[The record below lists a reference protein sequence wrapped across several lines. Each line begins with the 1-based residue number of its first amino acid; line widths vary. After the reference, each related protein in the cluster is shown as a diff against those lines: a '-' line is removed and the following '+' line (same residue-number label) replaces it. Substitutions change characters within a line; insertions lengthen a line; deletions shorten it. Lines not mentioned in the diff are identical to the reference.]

1 MPVLNRLRA
10 TRALACAVALACT
23 PLATAASLTWS
34 TAVDHA
40 VPSNTNQIRSL
51 ALSND
56 EASIYVGYI
65 QTSGNRRVDQ
75 HSTASPYAVLDSHTS
90 GGDQPKA
97 IVTDDRG
104 NVFIAN
110 RNSGSATSFIQAFDS
125 ALTPISSSATTSPVV
140 GGLAI
145 QKSGSNYYAYTTY
158 EESGLI
164 QRYNVTNT
172 GAISLDAT
180 FGTSGS
186 YNIPGSVFG
195 TDLRGIEIG
204 ADGSIYTVSRNS
216 NTIYKISSDLS
227 SVSTATLTRPIDLA
241 IYGSNLYVTSY
252 NGTSSLI
259 RSLSL
264 ASLSFVEDITIS
276 TLDGNPY
283 SRASTEGWSGI
294 EIDSAG
300 NIWLADQQYSGSA
313 TGTRDRLIVGKS
325 LAIPEPTTLALLG
338 LASVIAIGGTR
349 RREK

>member
-1 MPVLNRLRA
+1 MPVLNLLRA
-10 TRALACAVALACT
+10 TRALASAVALACT
-23 PLATAASLTWS
+23 PLATAASLTWT

-40 VPSNTNQIRSL
+40 VPSNTNQLRSL

-56 EASIYVGYI
+56 QASIYVGYI
-65 QTSGNRRVDQ
+65 QSSGNRRVDQ
-75 HSTASPYAVLDSHTS
+75 HSTASPYAVLDSHAS

-97 IVTDDRG
+97 IDTDDRG

-110 RNSGSATSFIQAFDS
+110 RNSGNTNSFLQSFDS
-125 ALTPISSSATTSPVV
+125 ALSPISSTSNTSPVV
-140 GGLAI
+140 NGLAI
-145 QKSGSNYYAYTTY
+145 HKIGNDYFAYAAFETG
-158 EESGLI
+158 GLI

-172 GAISLDAT
+172 GAMVLDAT
-180 FGTSGS
+180 FNGSGS
-186 YNIPGSVFG
+186 FNIPGAS
-195 TDLRGIEIG
+195 DLRGIEVG
-204 ADGSIYTVSRNS
+204 SDG
-216 NTIYKISSDLS
+216 TIYVASRGGNAVFKVSSDLS
-227 SVSTATLTRPIDLA
+227 TVTSAALTRAMDVA
-241 IYGSNLYVTSY
+241 IYGSNLYATSY

-283 SRASTEGWSGI
+283 SRGSSEGWSGI

-300 NIWLADQQYSGSA
+300 NIWLADQQYSGSG

-325 LAIPEPTTLALLG
+325 LAIPEPATLVMLG

-349 RREK
+349 RRQK